1 MQPSW
6 CYVCITQSL
15 SSLLE
20 TLPLWN
26 LCGAPVLHLRQLTLI
41 VGVGGWWLAFVLQ
54 VVEKPKKHHVHERVK
69 LTVEHI
75 WQ

>member
-6 CYVCITQSL
+6 CYVCITRSL

-20 TLPLWN
+20 TLPLDGWN

-41 VGVGGWWLAFVLQ
+41 VGAGGALAFVLQ
-54 VVEKPKKHHVHERVK
+54 KTKKRHIHE
-69 LTVEHI
+69 TVEHI